1 MKKIFTSNIIII
13 KNGKYL
19 LQLRSGNKTKVKE
32 NNTWGL
38 FGGHCKKN
46 EKSKE
51 CVCREIKEETNL
63 IIKNPK
69 LEFRVFIN
77 KYQAKVSIFSKKIK
91 KMGNFKLS
99 EGTGYKFFTKQEIM
113 GKKTS
118 EIKILQ
124 ISWVLHYFY
133 IQYFLQKNLNL
144 LRK

>member
-19 LQLRSGNKTKVKE
+19 LQLRSGSKTKVKE

-46 EKSKE
+46 EKSEE

-63 IIKNPK
+63 KIQNPK

-77 KYQAKVSIFSKKIK
+77 KYQAKVSIFSKKIN
-91 KMGNFKLS
+91 KMSNFRLA
-99 EGTGYKFFTKQEIM
+99 EGTSYRFFTKQEIVN
-113 GKKTS
+113 KKTS
-118 EIKILQ
+118 EIKILK
-124 ISWVLHYFY
+124 ISNITYKIFE
-133 IQYFLQKNLNL
+133 IFFKKNSNL
-144 LRK
+144 